1 MLTFEVKY
9 MPRPVNYLLV
19 VLLAF
24 AGSSAFGQ
32 TSKAA
37 SDMPATIGEMVRL
50 EAAKALAET
59 RKTAGL
65 VDTPVQQ
72 SSLYTP
78 KKSTEVINTDRIEL
92 LGTYKRSEKFS
103 ADLSINGVVSFVEAG
118 EKIGSYEV
126 KGIGG
131 NCLYLLDATRKE
143 ILRCVSG
150 AAK

>member
-1 MLTFEVKY
+1 MQ
-9 MPRPVNYLLV
+9 RPVNYLLV
-19 VLLAF
+19 LSLAV
-24 AGSSAFGQ
+24 AAISAFGQ
-32 TSKAA
+32 TSKPA

-50 EAAKALAET
+50 EAAKALVET

-65 VDTPVQQ
+65 VDTSVQQ
-72 SSLYTP
+72 SPLFTP

-118 EKIGSYEV
+118 EKVGAYEV

-143 ILRCVSG
+143 ILRCVAG
-150 AAK
+150 ATK